1 MGLERL
7 LLWIEGQSSSVIAV
21 IAFGFC
27 YASSA
32 IIFALSRAAASR
44 RFAAEL
50 KATTPVMLTPLA
62 VILGLLIA
70 FVASHVWDN
79 VDHANAHV
87 RSEADAIQATL
98 SFADAFP
105 SGTRTEVRNALRNY
119 IQFTKAEDWPAMMA
133 GRANAHALPQGLSEA
148 MTCVLSFVPT
158 AAGEEIAQR
167 QAVQAISR
175 TMDARRS
182 RITLSGASIMPMQWV
197 VIVILAALMLLTVAM
212 VHFDRPLAMAVNLF
226 SLSTAIAA
234 CFVLLLANDRPF
246 SAGGN
251 AVDPGA
257 LTHIVI
263 N

>member
-1 MGLERL
+1 MGVERL
-7 LLWIEGQSSSVIAV
+7 LLSIESQPSCGIAF

-27 YASSA
+27 YASA
-32 IIFALSRAAASR
+32 AFIFVLSRAVGSR
-44 RFAAEL
+44 RFAVEL
-50 KATTPVMLTPLA
+50 KTTTPVMLTPLA

-87 RSEADAIQATL
+87 RNEADALQATL
-98 SFADAFP
+98 LFADALP
-105 SGTRTEVRNALRNY
+105 SNTRIEVRNALRNY
-119 IQFTKAEDWPAMMA
+119 IQFTRAEDWPAMME

-148 MTCVLSFVPT
+148 MMCVFSFVPT
-158 AAGEEIAQR
+158 AAGEKVAQQ
-167 QAVQAISR
+167 QAVLAISR
-175 TMDARRS
+175 AMDARRS

-197 VIVILAALMLLTVAM
+197 VIVILTMLMFLTVAM
-212 VHFDRPLAMAVNLF
+212 VHLDRPLAMAVNLF

-251 AVDPGA
+251 AVEPGA